1 MTVSDFIS
9 LLCDKD
15 IRFTLVRYG
24 VSYSFCAS
32 ETIYDNVPAL
42 FIKCSRHAGNRVHAI
57 DYTSHIIYIGEL
69 DVKNAV

>member
-1 MTVSDFIS
+1 MTVNDFIS

-15 IRFTLVRYG
+15 TRFTLVKYD
-24 VSYSFCAS
+24 VSNSYCAS

-57 DYTSHIIYIGEL
+57 DYTSHIIYIGSWR
-69 DVKNAV
+69 